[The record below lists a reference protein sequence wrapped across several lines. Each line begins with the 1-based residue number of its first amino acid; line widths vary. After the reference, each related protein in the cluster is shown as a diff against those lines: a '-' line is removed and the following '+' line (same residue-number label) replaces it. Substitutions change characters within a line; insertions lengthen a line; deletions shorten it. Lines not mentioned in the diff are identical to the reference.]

1 MSRQQRFTDLV
12 NRLRGISKI
21 APYARRVGVTRP
33 TMQRW
38 CEGKGTPTDRTF
50 RRFLA
55 AERIDEQ
62 AIEAYLS
69 GEMEIEDLL
78 ARREG
83 KEIRRSDRINLAS
96 VRAWMQSLSVDDLVQ
111 IMQEAIALISHR
123 WRSSGRG
130 RSIRELVAQNRERSL
145 QCLPLEDVERLI
157 QGQCPQMHQL
167 IKLSRVLEGFSSED
181 LLAIAEEEFGEI
193 GKPVEEEKE
202 TNGHCI

>member
-1 MSRQQRFTDLV
+1 M
-12 NRLRGISKI
+12 
-21 APYARRVGVTRP
+21 TRP

-83 KEIRRSDRINLAS
+83 KEIRR
-96 VRAWMQSLSVDDLVQ
+96 M
-111 IMQEAIALISHR
+111 
-123 WRSSGRG
+123 
-130 RSIRELVAQNRERSL
+130 
-145 QCLPLEDVERLI
+145 P
-157 QGQCPQMHQL
+157 
-167 IKLSRVLEGFSSED
+167 
-181 LLAIAEEEFGEI
+181 
-193 GKPVEEEKE
+193 
-202 TNGHCI
+202 